1 MESGKLKE
9 INRRIADLWKGLE
22 IEKVRNIEKIVI
34 EEWLN
39 GGIQEYNL
47 ISSLLII
54 RENEKN
60 LINSEMLLTKGKFKF

>member
-1 MESGKLKE
+1 MGKLKE